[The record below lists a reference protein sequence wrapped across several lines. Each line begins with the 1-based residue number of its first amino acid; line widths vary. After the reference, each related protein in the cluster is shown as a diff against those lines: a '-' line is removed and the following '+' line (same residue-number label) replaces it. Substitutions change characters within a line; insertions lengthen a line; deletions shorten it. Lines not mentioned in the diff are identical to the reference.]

1 MTSGEAQVAGKKKRQ
16 FVDCVVDDPGSS
28 QALRGALA
36 YTFDGILMMSPAGV
50 IQQANHSA
58 CGILGRPLDKL
69 IGRRVQDFVQVRRTS
84 VPVDIFAAP
93 QGHGGHQT
101 AFTLKRRSNSAV
113 DVLVRECRGELPG
126 ENVWILRELTPD
138 GLVIE
143 ALERQSRLLLEA
155 QQVGRTGAWE
165 LDIKTGRMI
174 WTLEL
179 RRIMELPDTNEEMT
193 IERSFNFYAAASE
206 AIVREAFTATVTR
219 GTPYDLEL
227 EVITARGNRIW
238 VREVCRAT
246 IHRGRLISLIGVLQ
260 DITERRRLAD
270 FLAHTADQERGRVGA
285 DLHDG
290 LGQELTGF
298 ALMLHALAA
307 RSRREAP
314 ALSGDLV
321 HLSRLASSSI
331 AAVRDMAHGMLPMAL
346 RHGDFKLVL
355 QELAGATR
363 RSSGVRV
370 ALRFGG
376 DRAYFPVGRV
386 AEHLYRI
393 AQEAITNAIKH
404 GRAKHLVIS
413 VHGSASKIRFSVSDD
428 GVGFDFSRVSVGMGL
443 EIMRHRVR
451 MLGGLVDIRRAR
463 TGGTRVLCVVPPAG
477 VSSATTTRQPA
488 RRGRQKKMR
497 RSEFNEVWARPPD

>member
-1 MTSGEAQVAGKKKRQ
+1 VTDQEQLRSI
-16 FVDCVVDDPGSS
+16 DCEPADPGSGLS
-28 QALRGALA
+28 FHGALA
-36 YTFDGILMMSPAGV
+36 YTFDGVLTMNPAGV
-50 IQQANHSA
+50 ISQANHSA
-58 CGILGRPLDKL
+58 CGILGQPLDML
-69 IGRRVQDFVQVRRTS
+69 IGKRVQDFVQVRRTS
-84 VPVDIFAAP
+84 VPIDIFAAP
-93 QGHGGHQT
+93 PGQGGYQT
-101 AFTLKRRSNSAV
+101 AFTLKRRNNSAV
-113 DVLVRECRGELPG
+113 DVLVRECQGEMPD
-126 ENVWILRELTPD
+126 ERVWILRELAPD

-155 QQVGRTGAWE
+155 QRVGRTGAWE
-165 LDIKTGRMI
+165 LDIKTGRVI

-193 IERSFNFYAAASE
+193 IERSFNFYSAASE

-219 GTPYDLEL
+219 GIPYDLEL

-246 IHRGRLISLIGVLQ
+246 IRRGRLISMIGVLQ

-314 ALSGDLV
+314 ALTGDLV

-331 AAVRDMAHGMLPMAL
+331 AAVRDLAHGMLPIAM

-355 QELAGATR
+355 QELARSTR

-370 ALRFGG
+370 ASRFSG
-376 DRAYFPVGRV
+376 DKTYFPVGRV
-386 AEHLYRI
+386 AEHLFRI
-393 AQEAITNAIKH
+393 AQEAVTNAIKH
-404 GRAKHLVIS
+404 GRAKRILIS
-413 VHGSASKIRFSVSDD
+413 VHGSASKIRFAVSDD
-428 GVGFDFSRVSVGMGL
+428 GVGIDGRLITVGMGL

-463 TGGTRVLCVVPPAG
+463 TGGTRVFCVVPP
-477 VSSATTTRQPA
+477 
-488 RRGRQKKMR
+488 
-497 RSEFNEVWARPPD
+497 